1 MINRPTNSLLVFL
14 CVWLEFKSTDLRE
27 KRGFIFDGKKPNCNT
42 LPTNKQSVS
51 CNLLSQRAKWDA
63 LANVL
68 LSSYLKVLI
77 QIASFF
83 SVKYSS
89 SKVTAK
95 SISRNPKRP
104 QKQSKQHRSSFLLDD
119 VITLRALKKN
129 GYIEIYMGHCWDCST
144 LWSTHDPCAA
154 HRAKKKFK
162 LARRALRPSLR
173 ENKRNDFNLL
183 NILKVYWK
191 LPHKSGTGVEYAN
204 FTNIAWVRRVPSA
217 TVSQAVTRQN
227 FRLKAE
233 MFSFYSKYFVYRE
246 LKWAP
251 HVFFF
256 FIDTGTGRI
265 LDNILYCFFFSRA
278 VNLSLKYL
286 RREIKKRN
294 F

>member
-42 LPTNKQSVS
+42 LPTNKQTVS
-51 CNLLSQRAKWDA
+51 CNLLSQHAKWDA

-104 QKQSKQHRSSFLLDD
+104 QKQSKQHRSSLLIDD
-119 VITLRALKKN
+119 VITLRALKRN
-129 GYIEIYMGHCWDCST
+129 GDIEIWAT
-144 LWSTHDPCAA
+144 VAIAA
-154 HRAKKKFK
+154 RYDLRTIRALRAERKKKFK

-173 ENKRNDFNLL
+173 ENKRNDVNLL

-191 LPHKSGTGVEYAN
+191 FYNCLINRSETGVEYAN
-204 FTNIAWVRRVPSA
+204 FTNIAWVRRIPSA

-227 FRLKAE
+227 FHLKAE

-251 HVFFF
+251 HFFFLYIYWYRPDTGQHTVLFFF
-256 FIDTGTGRI
+256 FP
-265 LDNILYCFFFSRA
+265 S
-278 VNLSLKYL
+278 S
-286 RREIKKRN
+286 
-294 F
+294 